1 MKKLKIISNI
11 FWMMSLII
19 MELVILQKFEI
30 IRFLP
35 KPVTLEEI
43 YTADDYI
50 RLINII
56 GYIFLLLSISIKFFL
71 FMQSQDTRILS
82 INSKYLKMCIL
93 LFKILLV
100 ILTLIVLTIS
110 LLITLITLIDFSHT
124 PM

>member
-11 FWMMSLII
+11 FWMISLII
-19 MELVILQKFEI
+19 MELVILQKFHI
-30 IRFLP
+30 IPFFV
-35 KPVTLEEI
+35 PVTLEEI
-43 YTADDYI
+43 PTEFYYT
-50 RLINII
+50 RLINGI
-56 GYIFLLLSISIKFFL
+56 GYIFLLLSVSIKFFL